1 MKISVVLSSYNG
13 EKYIEEQL
21 NSLYFQILKPDE
33 ILIIDDCSTD
43 NTVNIIENFIKKNN
57 LDNWILIKNDKNLG
71 WKKNFIEGFKKATG
85 NLIFPCD
92 QDDIWHRDKIQ
103 KMTQIMM
110 QRKEILLLV
119 SNYTPLYEKNAI
131 KISKNK
137 LKSFTNTEKVNN
149 VEFNEKFMH
158 VMRPGCVF
166 AFKKEL
172 LDYIFQINSGKF
184 AHDAILWRVASLL
197 DGLYIYDYSTIDFRR
212 HNNNASDKRVNN
224 IDKRLHLIS
233 DNFIPITE
241 KLIKFVEV
249 NDIENRDKKLKILN
263 SYLDMYKKEEML
275 FKKKNILLW
284 FKLIPLYKYFYSKK
298 SMLRDLNIIF
308 KGK

>member
-92 QDDIWHRDKIQ
+92 QDDIWHREKIQ

-110 QRKEILLLV
+110 QRKEILLIV
-119 SNYTPLYEKNAI
+119 SNYT
-131 KISKNK
+131 
-137 LKSFTNTEKVNN
+137 SF
-149 VEFNEKFMH
+149 
-158 VMRPGCVF
+158 
-166 AFKKEL
+166 
-172 LDYIFQINSGKF
+172 Y
-184 AHDAILWRVASLL
+184 
-197 DGLYIYDYSTIDFRR
+197 
-212 HNNNASDKRVNN
+212 
-224 IDKRLHLIS
+224 
-233 DNFIPITE
+233 
-241 KLIKFVEV
+241 
-249 NDIENRDKKLKILN
+249 
-263 SYLDMYKKEEML
+263 
-275 FKKKNILLW
+275 
-284 FKLIPLYKYFYSKK
+284 
-298 SMLRDLNIIF
+298 
-308 KGK
+308 